1 MTVIRNFLT
10 GQNIAYNSYAQAVQ
24 KFRFFY
30 LSSKANF
37 GLSKQGMKN
46 FYIIIFVFLLPLFA
60 SSQEIMA
67 STEKGIPFIE
77 HTVAK
82 SQGIQAIANSYKA
95 NYSEVLKL
103 NNLSTGSVLK
113 EGQTLKIP
121 IHQLIKAACDGPNC
135 TKVYHT
141 VKQSEGLYRIGVNY
155 GNIKMA
161 QLKALNNLGG
171 ETVSIGQKILVGY
184 LPLSIQTIK
193 TEVLDGPAVA
203 ATPAPQ
209 PQPAPAEIIT
219 PKPPVAEKKPLPD
232 TVPTVKKTV
241 VVTTTPPPAAAK
253 PENVQPSP
261 EPAAAINK
269 SKGFF
274 AAQFSKGTAE
284 LSGLAASFKSESGWT
299 DSKFYILMNDVPPGT
314 VVMVALSA
322 NTGTYIYAKVLG
334 TLPQVKENAAIKFR
348 LNDAGAAA
356 LGVGQQD
363 NFKITVVY

>member
-1 MTVIRNFLT
+1 V
-10 GQNIAYNSYAQAVQ
+10 AYNSYAQGVQ

-30 LSSKANF
+30 LCRKANF

-46 FYIIIFVFLLPLFA
+46 FCIIISVLLFPLFA

-67 STEKGIPFIE
+67 STEKGVAFIE
-77 HTVAK
+77 HPVTK
-82 SQGIQAIANSYKA
+82 SQGIQAIASSYKA

-103 NNLSTGSVLK
+103 NNLNANSVLK

-121 IHQLIKAACDGPNC
+121 IQQLIKAACDGPNC

-161 QLKALNNLGG
+161 QLKALNNLSG

-184 LPLSIQTIK
+184 LPLAVQTAK
-193 TEVLDGPAVA
+193 TVVLDAPAVVAETVTTPQTVAVEVA
-203 ATPAPQ
+203 A
-209 PQPAPAEIIT
+209 
-219 PKPPVAEKKPLPD
+219 PKPPVVEKKPLPD
-232 TVPTVKKTV
+232 TVPVVKKTV
-241 VVTTTPPPAAAK
+241 VVATPTAAITK
-253 PENVQPSP
+253 PENEQPVS
-261 EPAAAINK
+261 EPVVAANK

-274 AAQFSKGTAE
+274 AAQFLKGSAE
-284 LSGLAASFKSESGWT
+284 LAGLAASFKSESGWQ
-299 DSKFYILMNDVPPGT
+299 DAKFYILMNDVPPGT

-334 TLPQVKENAAIKFR
+334 TLPQVKENASIKFR

-363 NFKITVVY
+363 SFKITVVY